1 MRQFFLL
8 NAHMKNANCELHLFI
23 VSNLRMKIET
33 IIAKSTPVPD
43 SDCPEDAESVRFW
56 CNIGGKSTQKETTT
70 VAATAEAHLA
80 TTQEGLS
87 SILGVVAVV
96 AVVVV
101 AVVAVVAAVLPEGHG
116 GTANRPTIK
125 ALVDIANETEAPAP
139 KAKSKAKAKAKN
151 KSKVSEKNP
160 KTPAERRQ
168 SIRPL
173 VVSIKNKYM

>member
-8 NAHMKNANCELHLFI
+8 NAHMKNANCELPLFI

-70 VAATAEAHLA
+70 VAATAEATLA

-87 SILGVVAVV
+87 SILAGADLP
-96 AVVVV
+96 
-101 AVVAVVAAVLPEGHG
+101 AAVLPEGHG

-125 ALVDIANETEAPAP
+125 ALVDIANETEPPAP
-139 KAKSKAKAKAKN
+139 KAKAKAKAKAKN
-151 KSKVSEKNP
+151 RARVSEKKP

-173 VVSIKNKYM
+173 VVSI